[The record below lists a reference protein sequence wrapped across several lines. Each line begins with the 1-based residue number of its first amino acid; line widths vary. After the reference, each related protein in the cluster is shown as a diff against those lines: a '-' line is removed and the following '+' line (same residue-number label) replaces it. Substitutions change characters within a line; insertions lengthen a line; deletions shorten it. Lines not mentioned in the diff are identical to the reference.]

1 MSNSPIVASEAS
13 ESSDSWIVGLE
24 LSKWNCRNNQ
34 IGWPELPPAFKYSF
48 PCHFCITKAAKIS
61 YLKLLMMYAWNK
73 TEMQEK
79 SIHQSSRKVKMR
91 RGSKARDS
99 RRMS

>member
-1 MSNSPIVASEAS
+1 L
-13 ESSDSWIVGLE
+13 D
-24 LSKWNCRNNQ
+24 WNCQNRIAGIIRLAGLSCHQPSN
-34 IGWPELPPAFKYSF
+34 IHF

-61 YLKLLMMYAWNK
+61 YLKLLIMYAWNK

-91 RGSKARDS
+91 RGSKARDP
-99 RRMS
+99 RRMSRGSKGV